1 MPVPKTVAYN
11 NIRINED
18 EEFEKLTQQLGR
30 DSGENDL
37 RDRVDIL
44 SEEVPQ
50 TQDISLK
57 DELSQLVD
65 IEGQLDAQ
73 NQGHITTA
81 LNTAQTSPA
90 PKVFQS

>member
-1 MPVPKTVAYN
+1 MNRSIMPVPKTVAYN

-44 SEEVPQ
+44 SEEVP
-50 TQDISLK
+50 
-57 DELSQLVD
+57 
-65 IEGQLDAQ
+65 
-73 NQGHITTA
+73 
-81 LNTAQTSPA
+81 
-90 PKVFQS
+90 